1 MDTLFTAGGIVDG
14 ISGSARE
21 DAALLVRD
29 GRILAVGDDALR
41 TAPRDAR
48 RVDLRPGVIMPGLID
63 CHVHLTLDCSP
74 AALFATMHDP
84 EQRAALRAA
93 GNMQAALRAGIT
105 TVRDCGAPAGV
116 TLALARA
123 ERDGLITGP
132 RVVAS
137 GAPVTT
143 TGGHCWM
150 FGLEAEGIPGVQAA
164 VRRMCRSGA
173 DFIKVMVTGGALAGS
188 ERVAVASAE
197 RRRYILSGGPSVRIA
212 EGIEALE
219 VPMTFMGNRGIIHPA
234 IVWDDRDGATLID
247 AGVPGQVPVLEKKL
261 QALGLKLHDV
271 RRILITH
278 QDLDH
283 IGSAHEIA
291 NATGAEVYAH
301 SADVPY
307 IQGEKPLL
315 KLDAKRFEAQ
325 LQALPPAQQER
336 IREILSS
343 PPRVKV
349 DRVLSGGEELPFHGG
364 IVVVPT
370 PGHTPGH
377 VCYYLKAHRVLVA
390 GDSLRAENGVLIG
403 PSPLATPDMR
413 RAIAS
418 LKNLQPY
425 RIDAVLCYHGGIAR
439 QDVEARLHEL
449 ARIKT

>member
-105 TVRDCGAPAGV
+105 TVRDCGGPAGV
-116 TLALARA
+116 TLALSRA
-123 ERDGLITGP
+123 ERDGLIAGP

-173 DFIKVMVTGGALAGS
+173 DFIKVMVTGGGSTPGTNFLASQYSQDELDAIAADAHRLGRKVTGHAHGVEGIRRAVKAGFDGIEHCSMLETGWTDAVYDPALGRELQNCGVAVCRTLTGGERAPIEELGEKHPLWAGFEVLRRLVRDGVTVVAGTDAGIDSTGFTGLPLAVETLVGLAGMTPGRALA
-188 ERVAVASAE
+188 AATSA
-197 RRRYILSGGPSVRIA
+197 A
-212 EGIEALE
+212 AEALGLGRE
-219 VPMTFMGNRGIIHPA
+219 TGTLEPGKCADF
-234 IVWDDRDGATLID
+234 IVLRADPLEDIRALRDIRAVYR
-247 AGVPGQVPVLEKKL
+247 AGVPVGFC
-261 QALGLKLHDV
+261 
-271 RRILITH
+271 
-278 QDLDH
+278 
-283 IGSAHEIA
+283 
-291 NATGAEVYAH
+291 TG
-301 SADVPY
+301 
-307 IQGEKPLL
+307 
-315 KLDAKRFEAQ
+315 
-325 LQALPPAQQER
+325 
-336 IREILSS
+336 
-343 PPRVKV
+343 
-349 DRVLSGGEELPFHGG
+349 
-364 IVVVPT
+364 T
-370 PGHTPGH
+370 
-377 VCYYLKAHRVLVA
+377 
-390 GDSLRAENGVLIG
+390 
-403 PSPLATPDMR
+403 
-413 RAIAS
+413 
-418 LKNLQPY
+418 
-425 RIDAVLCYHGGIAR
+425 
-439 QDVEARLHEL
+439 
-449 ARIKT
+449 